1 MYLNGQNPL
10 NIDFNKV
17 RKGMG
22 LPEERQVK
30 VNYIAHARLPMLH
43 GGFLPH
49 TFQSTAKFSCP
60 GDEFSI
66 SQAQATLES
75 LFINK
80 FRARR
85 IRWAK
90 FEVIE
95 ID

>member
-1 MYLNGQNPL
+1 M
-10 NIDFNKV
+10 V
-17 RKGMG
+17 
-22 LPEERQVK
+22 EERLVK
-30 VNYIAHARLPMLH
+30 VHYIANARLPVLC

-49 TFQSTAKFSCP
+49 VFESIAKFSVP
-60 GDEFSI
+60 GDEFSV
-66 SQAQATLES
+66 SQAKAQLEA

>member
-1 MYLNGQNPL
+1 MYINGHNPL

-17 RKGMG
+17 RRAMD

-30 VNYIAHARLPMLH
+30 VQYTAHARLPMLH

-49 TFQSTAKFSCP
+49 TFESTAKFSVP

-66 SQAQATLES
+66 EAGKAQLEA

>member
-10 NIDFNKV
+10 NIDFNLMRRNV
-17 RKGMG
+17 N

-30 VNYIAHARLPMLH
+30 VSYIAHARLPMLH

-49 TFQSTAKFSCP
+49 TFQSTAKFSVP

-66 SQAQATLES
+66 EAGKAQLEA